1 MHSKSPLIL
10 ISVLAALCAVNCAR
24 TPAQTAG
31 LLEEQVAVEAP
42 TLIVNPRTE
51 WILAVPAG
59 AREQEQV
66 WVTIEHAGE
75 RKLFLGVVRD
85 RVAYELHPVSA
96 ASHAW
101 VSAASKAKAKLEVHD
116 SLEGVELTHP
126 IGYLEATS
134 LAEPGA
140 KPVKWLGGAPDPR
153 ARIVAL
159 SPTLMSRQR
168 FSEAVVAVGRM
179 DGASFLSRTSATIP
193 SEERL
198 LLLVP
203 DGHIPDD
210 GLVVGWVGS
219 GNPLPLEAL
228 GEGIEVRDLDVQMP
242 RELDRFY
249 TSVAAPMGLSAGV
262 DVVMWE
268 YEGRIYLAS
277 SDLADAMLG
286 QEGVIPAAIAEEVMV
301 AENIDSAAR
310 LLEAFASFREGSALG
325 ALYFVNGASF
335 SSRGESRAGELRGL
349 SLMGDA
355 NRAQWMMSEVTREGE
370 SLDGAT
376 IYYLMR
382 ALASEGDVE
391 RVSAFAPTARGVF
404 ARWPAKQRWLAL
416 GRTDELV
423 ARVMFARQEKLEE
436 AFKLSLSAAK
446 SYENSG
452 DFLAVARV
460 ELLRAAIASQL
471 NRPEEANIEA
481 KRARSHAYHGNDVFS
496 TAESELELAELYLKQ
511 NKLGEAA
518 EVSGYALA
526 RMKQIEN
533 KAGINRAN
541 VVVAL
546 VSQYREPGSVALADF
561 EEMFRVARELR
572 DDTGMASAASA
583 ILLAHGGESLEEL
596 ATYGK
601 LLGEGRGISGT
612 PSVVRREQAFASIC
626 AQGLMTYVE
635 EVDAA
640 RRDGLARSCERAVA
654 RYKVT
659 PALVASWITR
669 GWSDWM
675 RGRKEQVASLLGQL
689 SRTLDDE
696 WRGQNPEIAIHAALL
711 ESVATGKT
719 DAEQIDTVL
728 AMMSKIDGARRA
740 PFCAELANAM
750 NARGQ
755 QDIALRVLAVGA
767 LHARVAR
774 QKELV
779 QELTLERLAALA
791 RASRFEDLKTARK
804 EAELRFEKD
813 ELERGVPG
821 ARISLATLQIALHEG
836 NSKGAEAAFAQIVSR
851 AKNIEEPAQ
860 MAILNGAAEVL
871 IEGGR
876 AALAAG
882 ALDRVE
888 SLGAGMPVEL
898 SNSLDAKRQRGIAKY
913 LRAAIAASK
922 GDRAKVKTF
931 ASSAADLLTDDPA
944 PLASAYRARALQ
956 LVGAFESSA
965 SGREAILAELA
976 LLQKLQEPLGR
987 FLVRG
992 GKDQAGVVATLRA
1005 RASLLYIDGRADEAL
1020 AVLDELAVAGI
1031 SPRLDAGQ
1039 ASCERGIY
1047 TAMSGETETGRE
1059 LLRACAASGGGWE
1072 GAQATTW
1079 EFLLGSQP
1087 LGVRRQALE
1096 RTSKLEMSAPT
1107 PRERDQFE
1115 ALLAASEFS
1124 DSAVPAKVE
1133 SAYASASGGEKKV
1146 RATEAYVDALLDRGK
1161 VARAS
1166 EVVEANSALFYEL
1179 EGEWPAHL
1187 VRLRARVHLVNLRP
1201 DKNIS
1206 YMSRAQA
1213 ELPLET
1219 PAALRAEIALLGA
1232 QSALAAGQWGV
1243 AAKDLGTAYQY
1254 AKEADEKTLLVTIN
1268 ALSERFSIPIKA
1280 P

>member
-10 ISVLAALCAVNCAR
+10 IAVMAALCAASCAR

-31 LLEEQVAVEAP
+31 LLEDQVVVEAP
-42 TLIVNPRTE
+42 TLIINPRTE
-51 WILAVPAG
+51 WILAVPDRDAV
-59 AREQEQV
+59 RENERV
-66 WVTIEHAGE
+66 WVTIERAGE
-75 RKLFLGVVRD
+75 RKLFLAVARD
-85 RVAYELHPVSA
+85 EVAYELHPVSA
-96 ASHAW
+96 ASLDW
-101 VSAASKAKAKLEVHD
+101 VRAASKERAKLEMHD
-116 SLEGVELTHP
+116 TLDGVELTHP
-126 IGYLEATS
+126 VGYLETGDGVRA
-134 LAEPGA
+134 
-140 KPVKWLGGAPDPR
+140 VKWLGGAPDPR

-159 SPTLMSRQR
+159 SPTRISQQR

-179 DGASFLSRTSATIP
+179 NGASFLARTSATIP
-193 SEERL
+193 REDRL

-203 DGHIPDD
+203 DGRIPEDK
-210 GLVVGWVGS
+210 LVVGWVG
-219 GNPLPLEAL
+219 GGHPLPIEEL

-242 RELDRFY
+242 REPAQFY
-249 TSVAAPMGLSAGV
+249 TSVAAPMGLGAGV

-277 SDLADAMLG
+277 SDQADAMLG
-286 QEGVIPAAIAEEVMV
+286 QEGVLPAAIAEEVMV
-301 AENIDSAAR
+301 AENIDAAAR

-325 ALYFVNGASF
+325 ALYFVNSAKF
-335 SSRGESRAGELRGL
+335 SSRGEERAGKLRGL

-355 NRAQWMMSEVTREGE
+355 SRAQWMLSEVTREGE
-370 SLDGAT
+370 ELDGAT
-376 IYYLMR
+376 LFYLMR

-391 RVSAFAPTARGVF
+391 RVLAFAPTARGVF

-436 AFKLSLSAAK
+436 AFKLSLSSAK
-446 SYENSG
+446 SYEHVG

-471 NRPEEANIEA
+471 EKPEEANIEA
-481 KRARSHAYHGNDVFS
+481 KRARSHAYHGNDIFS
-496 TAESELELAELYLKQ
+496 TAESELELAELYLGQ
-511 NKLGEAA
+511 NKFGEAA
-518 EVSGYALA
+518 EVSSYALA
-526 RMKQIEN
+526 RMKQIGN
-533 KAGINRAN
+533 KAGINRAS

-546 VSQYREPGSVALADF
+546 VAQHTEPGSVALADF
-561 EEMFRVARELR
+561 EEMFRVAEQLR
-572 DDTGMASAASA
+572 DDKGMASAASA

-596 ATYGK
+596 AAYGK
-601 LLGEGRGISGT
+601 LLGEGRGVSGT

-626 AQGLMTYVE
+626 AQGLLTYVE
-635 EVDAA
+635 QVDPAQRDEV
-640 RRDGLARSCERAVA
+640 ARSCERAVA

-659 PALVASWITR
+659 PMLVASWITR

-689 SRTLDDE
+689 SRTLDDD
-696 WRGQNPEIAIHAALL
+696 WRARNPEIAIHAALL

-728 AMMSKIDGARRA
+728 AMMANIDGARRA
-740 PFCAELANAM
+740 PYCAELAHAM

-755 QDIALRVLAVGA
+755 QDIALRVLSVGA
-767 LHARVAR
+767 LHARAAR
-774 QKELV
+774 QQALV
-779 QELTLERLAALA
+779 QELTLTRLDALA
-791 RASRFEDLKTARK
+791 SASRFEDLKVARK
-804 EAELRFEKD
+804 EAELRFQKD
-813 ELERGVPG
+813 EIEQGVPG
-821 ARISLATLQIALHEG
+821 ARLSLAALQIALHEG
-836 NSKGAEAAFAQIVSR
+836 DSKGAEAAFAQIISR
-851 AKNIEEPAQ
+851 AKNIEAPVQ
-860 MAILNGAAEVL
+860 MAILDDTAEAL
-871 IEGGR
+871 LGGDR
-876 AALAAG
+876 AGLAVS

-888 SLGAGMPVEL
+888 SLGAGLPVEL
-898 SNSLDAKRQRGIAKY
+898 SHSLEAKRQLGVAKY

-922 GDRAKVKTF
+922 GDRLKVRTF
-931 ASSAADLLTDDPA
+931 AASASELLADDPA
-944 PLASAYRARALQ
+944 PQASAYRARALH
-956 LVGAFESSA
+956 LMGAFESSA
-965 SGREAILAELA
+965 TGREAILEELVR
-976 LLQKLQEPLGR
+976 LQKLQEPLGR

-1005 RASLLYIDGRADEAL
+1005 RAALLYIDGRADEAL
-1020 AVLDELAVAGI
+1020 EVLDELAIAGI

-1047 TAMSGETETGRE
+1047 TAMSGQTETGRE

-1079 EFLLGSQP
+1079 EFLLGAQP

-1096 RTSKLEMSAPT
+1096 RTLTLEMSAPT
-1107 PRERDQFE
+1107 PRDREQFE
-1115 ALLAASEFS
+1115 ALLSASAFSESALPAKIEAAFAAASS
-1124 DSAVPAKVE
+1124 
-1133 SAYASASGGEKKV
+1133 GEKKAK
-1146 RATEAYVDALLDRGK
+1146 ATEAYVDALLDRGK

-1166 EVVEANSALFYEL
+1166 EVLEASSGLFYEL
-1179 EGEWPAHL
+1179 DGEWPAHL
-1187 VRLRARVHLVNLRP
+1187 VRLRGRVHLVNLRP

-1206 YMSRAQA
+1206 YLSRAQA

-1219 PAALRAEIALLGA
+1219 PAVSRAEIALLGA

-1254 AKEADEKTLLVTIN
+1254 AKEADEKSLLVTIN